1 MRCDVVL
8 WVRVEAPS
16 ARELSPQ
23 ATEGERLA
31 IIRSIVNLR
40 KTLSPTRLAGPLTR
54 PGPSVAARHLPTLW
68 GVTLAEGAFQMVSNN
83 LSISTFVASPTLNA
97 VALPQAVPR
106 RSAQRYSPVR
116 R

>member
-8 WVRVEAPS
+8 WVWVEAPS

-23 ATEGERLA
+23 ATEGEKRA
-31 IIRSIVNLR
+31 IIRSIIVSLR
-40 KTLSPTRLAGPLTR
+40 KALSPTRLAGPLTR

-106 RSAQRYSPVR
+106 RSA
-116 R
+116 